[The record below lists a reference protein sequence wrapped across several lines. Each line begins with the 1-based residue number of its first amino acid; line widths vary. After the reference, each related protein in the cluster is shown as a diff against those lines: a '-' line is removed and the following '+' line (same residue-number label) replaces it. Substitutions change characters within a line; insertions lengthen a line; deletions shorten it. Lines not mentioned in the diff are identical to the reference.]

1 MTTRP
6 RAAPMEEH
14 LPRFFVAA
22 AAARGDRLRLDAHES
37 KHVRVRRLRVGDRVA
52 LFDGQGHSYA
62 AVIDSIA
69 RDAVAVVVTEQRPDM
84 MAESPLS
91 LTLAVALLKADRMEW
106 VIEKA
111 TELGVTRVLP
121 FACRYS
127 LARPSAKRRAR
138 WNEIARS
145 AAKQSG
151 RSLLPRV
158 EEPVALAAVLDEW
171 ADERVLFWEGR
182 TSVDAATLGDVAPY
196 PATALVVVGP
206 EGGFSAEEAAAA
218 ERSGCNII
226 AFGPRI
232 LRADT
237 AAIAAVAL
245 CQFLWGDVGTR
256 LRP

>member
-1 MTTRP
+1 
-6 RAAPMEEH
+6 MEEH

-22 AAARGDRLRLDAHES
+22 TAGRGDRLRLDPQEA

-52 LFDGQGHSYA
+52 VFDGQGHSYA
-62 AVIDSIA
+62 AVIDSVT
-69 RDAVAVVVTEQRPDM
+69 RNEVAVVVTEQRPEM

-91 LTLAVALLKADRMEW
+91 LTLAMALLKADRMEW

-121 FACRYS
+121 FVSRYS

-138 WNEIARS
+138 WSEIARS

-158 EEPVALAAVLDEW
+158 EESVDLAAVFEEP
-171 ADERVLFWEGR
+171 ADQRVLLWEGS
-182 TSVDAATLGDVAPY
+182 TTVDAATLGDGVGR
-196 PATALVVVGP
+196 PASALVVVGP
-206 EGGFSAEEAAAA
+206 EGGFSPEEATAA
-218 ERSGCNII
+218 EQSGCRLT

-232 LRADT
+232 LRAET
-237 AAIAAVAL
+237 AAIAALAM
-245 CQFLWGDVGTR
+245 CQFLWGDVGPR